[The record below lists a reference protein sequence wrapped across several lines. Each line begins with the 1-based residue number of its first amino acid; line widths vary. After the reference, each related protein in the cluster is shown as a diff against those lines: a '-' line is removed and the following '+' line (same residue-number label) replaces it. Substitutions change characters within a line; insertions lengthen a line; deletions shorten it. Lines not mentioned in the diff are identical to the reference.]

1 MIAAAARHARTA
13 GRPAEREEGETAGP
27 RRQDFSWRRGHRYA
41 PRAEG
46 ERRATNLM
54 D

>member
-1 MIAAAARHARTA
+1 MIAATAWHACPA
-13 GRPAEREEGETAGP
+13 GREEDGKTAGP

-41 PRAEG
+41 PRAKG
-46 ERRATNLM
+46 ERRATNLV